1 MFLKRTQMVK
11 IEHQISVTVRVYGP
25 LKRYLPLLKQKK
37 NVFLINVYFQKYNF
51 SSKQCCCG
59 YKCTRLLLFGLFHVH
74 TFLVYSG
81 SCQTNSWSGSTLLP
95 LLFLPTFWK
104 DFVQFSFF
112 LFFLLKTGKPR
123 SRECCLSGE
132 QCRHMHPLWCI
143 TDFHELLVPVSK
155 TLNQLHYTVI

>member
-1 MFLKRTQMVK
+1 MCLGSVRVLCLRDVLLFPSQTVQLGALVNIPPQKNKRNTLLKRTQMVK
-11 IEHQISVTVRVYGP
+11 TEHQISVTVRVYGP
-25 LKRYLPLLKQKK
+25 LKSYLPLLKQKK

-51 SSKQCCCG
+51 SSEQCCCG

-112 LFFLLKTGKPR
+112 FF
-123 SRECCLSGE
+123 
-132 QCRHMHPLWCI
+132 
-143 TDFHELLVPVSK
+143 FF
-155 TLNQLHYTVI
+155 

>member
-1 MFLKRTQMVK
+1 MVK

-25 LKRYLPLLKQKK
+25 LKSYLPLLKQKK

-74 TFLVYSG
+74 TFSFILEVAKQILGQVPHFYHYYFFPLFG
-81 SCQTNSWSGSTLLP
+81 RTLSS
-95 LLFLPTFWK
+95 FL
-104 DFVQFSFF
+104 

-132 QCRHMHPLWCI
+132 QCRHMHPL
-143 TDFHELLVPVSK
+143 
-155 TLNQLHYTVI
+155 